1 VLGQLVD
8 GPVGVAVVDAVR
20 EQDVVGLG
28 ALEGRVINDLVGFA
42 DQLGLPG
49 GLLVSGSVVYF

>member
-20 EQDVVGLG
+20 EQDVVRLG
-28 ALEGRVINDLVGFA
+28 ALEGRVVDDLVGFA
-42 DQLGLPG
+42 DQLGFPG
-49 GLLVSGSVVYF
+49 KRC